1 MAVLFV
7 WLVHGDKRKKLS
19 SLTAFVCFVGA
30 ENWHRYA
37 RLSLPLAVGALASRF
52 FGKKLLRFDFY
63 AVHRI
68 LIQQAPPLQLLQQPR
83 EEVACN
89 LFRGAQAVIEIY
101 FYKGG
106 VGEDFR
112 YDKINEKSS
121 HY

>member
-1 MAVLFV
+1 MYRELRIGIA
-7 WLVHGDKRKKLS
+7 
-19 SLTAFVCFVGA
+19 
-30 ENWHRYA
+30 
-37 RLSLPLAVGALASRF
+37 ALAFPYHSPWGPLQADS

-83 EEVACN
+83 VEVACN

-121 HY
+121 HH

>member
-1 MAVLFV
+1 MYWEL
-7 WLVHGDKRKKLS
+7 KN
-19 SLTAFVCFVGA
+19 
-30 ENWHRYA
+30 EHRCA
-37 RLSLPLAVGALASRF
+37 RLSLPLAVEPLQADS

-83 EEVACN
+83 VEVACN

-112 YDKINEKSS
+112 YDKINEKKQSS
-121 HY
+121 LTAFVCFVGAEGFEPPTLCL